1 MQDMQCI
8 STYII
13 RSKDL
18 NSVVQLI
25 SPLLAICLK
34 KNQKHICSNIMGKD
48 LLSIFST
55 FFCFVLF
62 CFVFCFFFVCVWVR
76 ERERERERKRE
87 RETQWGSRDLISLW
101 PSAPWLSDIQCQ
113 DFAFWADVI
122 CRARGVDVACQ
133 HHTRPTHHALLL
145 PCLSFPYT
153 FLSGLPMDAHVYI
166 PTQTVREKGRQYVA

>member
-1 MQDMQCI
+1 MNVVFFIFTGLGYMQDMQCI

-55 FFCFVLF
+55 FFVLF
-62 CFVFCFFFVCVWVR
+62 CFVLFFLCVCVCVC
-76 ERERERERKRE
+76 E
-87 RETQWGSRDLISLW
+87 
-101 PSAPWLSDIQCQ
+101 
-113 DFAFWADVI
+113 
-122 CRARGVDVACQ
+122 
-133 HHTRPTHHALLL
+133 
-145 PCLSFPYT
+145 
-153 FLSGLPMDAHVYI
+153 
-166 PTQTVREKGRQYVA
+166 